1 MRAISY
7 DSYAPDGSL
16 DGLHLSDL
24 PEPKVAPG
32 TALVAVR
39 STSVNPVDWKLVSG
53 GLDPVFDTVF
63 PVVPGWDVAG
73 VVVRT
78 GMDTPEWQAGDE
90 VVAYARKD
98 LLHGG
103 TFGELVAVP
112 ATSLARRPHGLSWD
126 EAGSLPLAG
135 LTALRSLDLTEVG
148 ADDVVLLHGASGG
161 VGHLAVQIAVARG
174 ARVLATASE
183 RNHDFLRGLGAEPV
197 TYGDG
202 LEERVRA
209 LAPDGVTVAVD
220 YVGGVLEQSLAVLA
234 DGGRLASIVDG
245 GVTEHGGHHVW
256 VRPDGAGLERLG
268 ALVDEGALRVEVQE
282 TFPLERA
289 VDAMRLSAGGHVRG
303 KVAVRVGEG

>member
-16 DGLHLSDL
+16 DGLHLTDL

-39 STSVNPVDWKLVSG
+39 SASVNPVDWKLVSG
-53 GLDPVFDTVF
+53 GLDPLFDTVF

-78 GMDTPEWQAGDE
+78 GMDTPEWAPGDE
-90 VVAYARKD
+90 VLSYARKD
-98 LLHGG
+98 VLHGG
-103 TFGELVAVP
+103 TYGELVAVP
-112 ATSLARRPHGLSWD
+112 ATSLARKPAGMTWD
-126 EAGSLPLAG
+126 EAAGLPLAG
-135 LTALRSLDLTEVG
+135 LTALRSLDLTEVSRG
-148 ADDVVLLHGASGG
+148 DVVLVHGASGG
-161 VGHLAVQIAVARG
+161 VGHLGVQIAVARG
-174 ARVLATASE
+174 ARVLATAGE

-197 TYGDG
+197 VYGDG
-202 LEERVRA
+202 LVERVRA
-209 LAPDGVTVAVD
+209 LAPGGVDVVVD
-220 YVGGVLEQSLAVLA
+220 FVGGVLEPSLAVLA
-234 DGGRLASIVDG
+234 EGGRLASVTDG
-245 GVTEHGGHHVW
+245 AFTEHGGHQVW
-256 VRPDGAGLERLG
+256 VRPDGAALERLG

-303 KVAVRVGEG
+303 KVAVRVSEG